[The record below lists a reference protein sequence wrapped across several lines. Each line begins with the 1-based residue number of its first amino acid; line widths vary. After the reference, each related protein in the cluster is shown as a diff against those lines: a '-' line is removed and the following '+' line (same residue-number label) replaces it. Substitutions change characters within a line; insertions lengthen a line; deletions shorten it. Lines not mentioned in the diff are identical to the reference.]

1 MKPCGLFRLPCKAY
15 PSAMPRRFLWFPL
28 LLCLPFS
35 AWAAPYRDTV
45 WPLSFE
51 LPAQW
56 QLSVKNEK
64 KRRSLLVLPRRM
76 EDRERGDARAVFV
89 MRRMSKRDTLQ
100 RLAKPY
106 RKASGGREA
115 ASRIELDEKAGRVLL
130 DYRES
135 ENVQNGLWIVRRH
148 QKVLQLDT
156 ASRRLFEADC
166 SANAS
171 EFKHYRQP
179 FSSLCLKFS
188 LNGKRGQ
195 P

>member
-1 MKPCGLFRLPCKAY
+1 MLRLPLL
-15 PSAMPRRFLWFPL
+15 PVL
-28 LLCLPFS
+28 LLCFPVW

-45 WPLSFE
+45 WPLTFD

-56 QLSVKNEK
+56 QVTSKTEK
-64 KRRSLLVLPRRM
+64 KRRSLQVLPRRA
-76 EDRERGDARAVFV
+76 EDRERGDARAVFSV
-89 MRRMSKRDTLQ
+89 RRLGKRDSLQ
-100 RLAKPY
+100 RLTQPY
-106 RKASGGREA
+106 RSARGGREA
-115 ASRIELDEKAGRVLL
+115 ASRIELDEKRGRVLL

-148 QKVLQLDT
+148 QKVWQLDK
-156 ASRRLFEADC
+156 ASRRVFEADC

-179 FSSLCLKFS
+179 FSSLCLKFAVS
-188 LNGKRGQ
+188 SKREQ